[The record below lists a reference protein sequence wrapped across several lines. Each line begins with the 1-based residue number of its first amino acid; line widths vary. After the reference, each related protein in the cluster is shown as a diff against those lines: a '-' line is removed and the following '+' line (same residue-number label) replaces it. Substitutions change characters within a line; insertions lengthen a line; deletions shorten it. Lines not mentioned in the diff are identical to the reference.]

1 MGKEWT
7 EEWTEQDL
15 WDLYN
20 NKNLATFLI
29 PKGNPNTQPHDVF
42 YGCGHTVTLEI
53 SQPFKTIEELA
64 LTLECR
70 DCTGYSRDKKPEEFP
85 A

>member
-1 MGKEWT
+1 MGK
-7 EEWTEQDL
+7 EWTEQDL

-20 NKNLATFLI
+20 NKNLAIFLV
-29 PKGNPNTQPHDVF
+29 PKDNSERQPHNIL

-70 DCTGYSRDKKPEEFP
+70 DCGRYSRKVLT
-85 A
+85 